1 MNRYAKLPL
10 VLTLLVSLTAL
21 GADLSRA
28 EAEKRALQEVPGGKI
43 LSVEREVEK
52 GKDVWSL
59 DVRSADGK
67 HVFELQ
73 YEAATGKLVSREEE
87 SSKKQKEEAAQDV
100 KKAQTAAVA
109 SFTVTK
115 RFPVGGEEGWDYLIV
130 DPGSR
135 RLFVSRSSHVI
146 AVDTDSGK
154 VVGDITGTE
163 GVHGIALAPGLGRGF
178 TSNGRSMSVSVFN
191 LSTLVPTSTVKV
203 TGENPDAILFDP
215 SSKRVFAFN
224 GRGQNATV
232 IDASSLGVV
241 GTIPL
246 GGKPEFAAADGRGRV
261 FVNIEDTNEVAALDA
276 DKLTVAAR
284 WPLAPCSEPA
294 GLAID
299 RKSQRLF
306 VGCHNKLLVAL
317 SSIDGTIVSKVPI
330 GEGND
335 AVGFDE
341 ESGLVF
347 ASNGDGT
354 LNVVKETASGAYT
367 VVQTV
372 ETQKGARTHAVDSKS
387 HRVFVPA
394 AKYGPPPSPT
404 AERPNPRP
412 QMLPGSFEL
421 LVVEPV
427 QK

>member
-1 MNRYAKLPL
+1 MNRYAKLSL
-10 VLTLLVSLTAL
+10 ALSALVSVTAL
-21 GADLSRA
+21 GADLNRA
-28 EAEKRALQEVPGGKI
+28 EAQKP
-43 LSVEREVEK
+43 
-52 GKDVWSL
+52 
-59 DVRSADGK
+59 
-67 HVFELQ
+67 
-73 YEAATGKLVSREEE
+73 
-87 SSKKQKEEAAQDV
+87 KKQKEETAQDV
-100 KKAQTAAVA
+100 KKVQAVA
-109 SFTVTK
+109 ATTFAVTK
-115 RFPVGGEEGWDYLIV
+115 RFPIGGEGGWDYLIV
-130 DPGSR
+130 EPGSR
-135 RLFVSRSSHVI
+135 RLFVSRGSHVI
-146 AVDTDSGK
+146 AVDTETGK
-154 VVGDITGTE
+154 VVGDIQGTE

-178 TSNGRSMSVSVFN
+178 TSNGRTSTVSVFD
-191 LSTLVPTSTVKV
+191 LATLEVTSTVKA

-215 SSKRVFAFN
+215 SSKRVFVFN

-232 IDASSLGVV
+232 IDAASLAVV

-246 GGKPEFAAADGRGRV
+246 GGKPEFAVSDGRGRV
-261 FVNIEDTNEVAALDA
+261 FVNIEDRNEVAALDA

-284 WPLAPCSEPA
+284 WPLASCNEPA

-299 RKSQRLF
+299 RKGQRLF
-306 VGCHNKLLVAL
+306 AGCHNKLLVAL
-317 SSIDGTIVSKVPI
+317 GSVDGSILSKVGI

-354 LNVVKETASGAYT
+354 LNVVNEVTPGAYT
-367 VVQTV
+367 VVQTI
-372 ETQKGARTHAVDSKS
+372 ETRKGARTHAVDSQN
-387 HRVFVPA
+387 HRVFLPA

-427 QK
+427 RK

>member
-21 GADLSRA
+21 GSDLSRA

-43 LSVEREVEK
+43 LFVEWEVEK

-67 HVFELQ
+67 HIFELQ

-115 RFPVGGEEGWDYLIV
+115 RFPVGGEGGWDYLIV

-135 RLFVSRSSHVI
+135 RLFVSRGSHVI

-178 TSNGRSMSVSVFN
+178 TSNGRSSTVLVFN
-191 LSTLVPTSTVKV
+191 LATLEVTSTVKT

-215 SSKRVFAFN
+215 SSKRVFSFN
-224 GRGQNATV
+224 GRGV
-232 IDASSLGVV
+232 
-241 GTIPL
+241 
-246 GGKPEFAAADGRGRV
+246 
-261 FVNIEDTNEVAALDA
+261 
-276 DKLTVAAR
+276 
-284 WPLAPCSEPA
+284 
-294 GLAID
+294 
-299 RKSQRLF
+299 
-306 VGCHNKLLVAL
+306 L
-317 SSIDGTIVSKVPI
+317 S
-330 GEGND
+330 
-335 AVGFDE
+335 
-341 ESGLVF
+341 
-347 ASNGDGT
+347 
-354 LNVVKETASGAYT
+354 
-367 VVQTV
+367 
-372 ETQKGARTHAVDSKS
+372 
-387 HRVFVPA
+387 
-394 AKYGPPPSPT
+394 
-404 AERPNPRP
+404 
-412 QMLPGSFEL
+412 
-421 LVVEPV
+421 
-427 QK
+427 

>member
-1 MNRYAKLPL
+1 MNRYPKLPL

-21 GADLSRA
+21 GSDLSRA

-73 YEAATGKLVSREEE
+73 YEAVTGKLVSREEE
-87 SSKKQKEEAAQDV
+87 SPNKQKEEAAQDA
-100 KKAQTAAVA
+100 KKAQLSTAANFA
-109 SFTVTK
+109 VTK
-115 RFPVGGEEGWDYLIV
+115 RFPIGGDGGWDYLIV
-130 DPGSR
+130 DPSSK
-135 RLFVSRSSHVI
+135 RLFVSRGSHVI

-154 VVGDITGTE
+154 VAGEIAGTD

-178 TSNGRSMSVSVFN
+178 TSNGRSSTVSVFN
-191 LSTLVPTSTVKV
+191 LATLEVTSTVKT

-215 SSKRVFAFN
+215 SSKRVFVFN

-232 IDASSLGVV
+232 IDGSSLAVV

-261 FVNIEDTNEVAALDA
+261 FVNIEDKNEIAALDA
-276 DKLTVAAR
+276 DRLTVAAR
-284 WPLAPCSEPA
+284 WPLASCNEPA
-294 GLAID
+294 GLTID
-299 RKSQRLF
+299 RKNQRLF
-306 VGCHNKLLVAL
+306 AGCHNRLLVAL
-317 SSIDGTIVSKVPI
+317 SSVDGSIVSKVPI

-347 ASNGDGT
+347 ASNSDGT
-354 LNVVKETASGAYT
+354 LNVVKETAPGAYT
-367 VVQTV
+367 VAQTV

-404 AERPNPRP
+404 TEHPNPRP
-412 QMLPGSFEL
+412 QMIPGSFEL
-421 LVVEPV
+421 LVVAPI